1 MRVKEGNVMIFVV
14 KTRRQLVEAI
24 RGNAQEIIIMG
35 RQAAEIIK
43 AIRQPPKVENTKSL
57 YSIFSRLQHKFEVL
71 ELTDNSQKVEG
82 ILYRK

>member
-1 MRVKEGNVMIFVV
+1 MRVKKGIVMIFVV

-35 RQAAEIIK
+35 RQAAAIIK
-43 AIRQPPKVENTKSL
+43 AIRQPPKLENKKSL
-57 YSIFSRLQHKFEVL
+57 YSIFSRLKHKFDLL
-71 ELTDNSQKVEG
+71 ELTDNSQQVEG

>member
-43 AIRQPPKVENTKSL
+43 AIHQPPKVENTKSL
-57 YSIFSRLQHKFEVL
+57 YSIFARLKHKFEVL
-71 ELTDNSQKVEG
+71 ELTDNSQQVEG